1 MGSGWAN
8 DPTSYSQQERRG
20 HMKRILLISLLS
32 LSLVFC
38 FVSLGWAGGIDDVK
52 AGIAAYHRGDYDE
65 TIRLCTEAIASG
77 DLSQKNLCVAYTFR
91 GNAWRHKG
99 DYDRALADYN
109 KVIELDPTDDA
120 GYDGA
125 AWLLAVCPESK
136 YRNGVKAV
144 KLAKKAVELRDWSG
158 NIDTLAAAYAEAG
171 RFQDAIKTEERAM
184 AKLKQEGETKYL
196 AEFEEH
202 LSSYKAGKPWREK

>member
-1 MGSGWAN
+1 
-8 DPTSYSQQERRG
+8 
-20 HMKRILLISLLS
+20 MKKILFAALLF

-38 FVSLGWAGGIDDVK
+38 FVSLGWAGGIDDLK

-65 TIRLCTEAIASG
+65 TIRLATQAIAAG
-77 DLSQKNLCVAYTFR
+77 DLSQENLRVAYINR

-109 KVIELDPTDDA
+109 KVIELDPKDDA

-136 YRNGVKAV
+136 YRDGVKAV
-144 KLAKKAVELRDWSG
+144 KLAKKAVELRDWYG

-171 RFQDAIKTEERAM
+171 KFQEPIKTQERAIT
-184 AKLKQEGETKYL
+184 KLKQEGGTKDL
-196 AEFEEH
+196 PELEEH

>member
-1 MGSGWAN
+1 
-8 DPTSYSQQERRG
+8 
-20 HMKRILLISLLS
+20 MKRILLISFLF
-32 LSLVFC
+32 LSLVLC
-38 FVSLGWAGGIDDVK
+38 FVSVGRAGGVDDLK
-52 AGIAAYHRGDYDE
+52 AGIAAYKQGDYDGAV
-65 TIRLCTEAIASG
+65 RLCTQAIASG
-77 DLSQKNLCVAYTFR
+77 DLSQKNLCVAYINR

-109 KVIELDPTDDA
+109 KVIELDPKDDA

-136 YRNGVKAV
+136 YRDGVKAV
-144 KLAKKAVELRDWSG
+144 KLAKKAVELRDWYG

-171 RFQDAIKTEERAM
+171 RSQEAIKTQEM
-184 AKLKQEGETKYL
+184 AITKLKEEGGTKDL
-196 AEFEEH
+196 PELEEH

>member
-1 MGSGWAN
+1 MGRVWAN
-8 DPTSYSQQERRG
+8 DPTGHNQQERRG
-20 HMKRILLISLLS
+20 RMKRILLISLLF
-32 LSLVFC
+32 LSLVLC
-38 FVSLGWAGGIDDVK
+38 FVSVGWAGGIDDVK
-52 AGIAAYHRGDYDE
+52 AGIAAYQRGDYDE
-65 TIRLCTEAIASG
+65 TIRLCTQAIASG
-77 DLSQKNLCVAYTFR
+77 DLSQKNLRVAYTSR

-136 YRNGVKAV
+136 YRDGVKAV

-158 NIDTLAAAYAEAG
+158 NIDTLAVAYAEAG
-171 RFQDAIKTEERAM
+171 RFQEAIKTEEKAI
-184 AKLKQEGETKYL
+184 AKLKEEGKTKDLPEY
-196 AEFEEH
+196 EEH
-202 LSSYKAGKPWREK
+202 LASFKAGKPWREK